1 MRMKYFVLDSLK
13 LKAEQISD
21 NEYLIRLSNGEQIKV
36 IEQPVYNGETWEWKV
51 DTQYFSKEEYALRYL
66 KRLIS
71 EKLTGIRVLY
81 HEKREAPDI
90 CGNGRAC
97 RHPGKCNTA
106 LCSDCPVAE
115 AFFAECDGVKLIYA
129 V

>member
-1 MRMKYFVLDSLK
+1 MRMKYLVLDSLK
-13 LKAEQISD
+13 LKAEQIND

-36 IEQPVYNGETWEWKV
+36 IEQPVYNGEIWEWKV

-90 CGNGRAC
+90 CGSGRAC

-115 AFFAECDGVKLIYA
+115 AFFAERDGVKVVYA

>member
-90 CGNGRAC
+90 CGHGRAC
-97 RHPGKCNTA
+97 RYPGKCNTA